1 MDIRKVIKER
11 GYTIEAVASK
21 MGISRV
27 TLSQNM
33 SGNPTVSTLERIARA
48 IDCDVADFFADSK
61 PDPTPVF
68 VCPHCGKKIA
78 IEIKKME

>member
-48 IDCDVADFFADSK
+48 IDCDVADFFAGSK
-61 PDPTPVF
+61 PDPAPVF

-78 IEIKKME
+78 IEIKKVE

>member
-48 IDCDVADFFADSK
+48 IDCDVADFFADGK
-61 PDPTPVF
+61 PDPAPVF

-78 IEIKKME
+78 IDVKKVE